1 MLLIMRPAERL
12 RQRPR
17 IAVYLEQRIVAAIGI
32 SLQNA
37 GEGLQVA
44 LGMLLSSIS
53 RSIVESR
60 RRRLPAERPV
70 IPDIGPD
77 ATRIGLSL
85 RQDRHCGVVTMQ
97 PLGSQDVRF
106 DQRMDRLQRR
116 GASADLICQR
126 RQAEVDTLSGIALA
140 GSAVDAGRTSQ
151 TGSSP
156 EGWARQSPAASHGK
170 ELVAG

>member
-1 MLLIMRPAERL
+1 M
-12 RQRPR
+12 
-17 IAVYLEQRIVAAIGI
+17 
-32 SLQNA
+32 
-37 GEGLQVA
+37 A

-70 IPDIGPD
+70 ISHIGPD

-85 RQDRHCGVVTMQ
+85 RQDRHCCVVTMQ
-97 PLGSQDVRF
+97 LGSQDMRF
-106 DQRMDRLQRR
+106 DQRMEWLQRR

-126 RQAEVDTLSGIALA
+126 RQAEVDTLMGSARSG
-140 GSAVDAGRTSQ
+140 GSAVDTARTSQ

-156 EGWARQSPAASHGK
+156 EGWARQNPAASHGK

>member
-1 MLLIMRPAERL
+1 MSASTKNLSLACDQQSL

-32 SLQNA
+32 NLQNA

-77 ATRIGLSL
+77 ATRI
-85 RQDRHCGVVTMQ
+85 RQDGIIFESAIPVPLLILPMLAPGLLRHLPVYAFEQITELRRCDHHRAVSGVGVST
-97 PLGSQDVRF
+97 PS
-106 DQRMDRLQRR
+106 R
-116 GASADLICQR
+116 G
-126 RQAEVDTLSGIALA
+126 TLLAALA
-140 GSAVDAGRTSQ
+140 Q
-151 TGSSP
+151 L
-156 EGWARQSPAASHGK
+156 K
-170 ELVAG
+170 L